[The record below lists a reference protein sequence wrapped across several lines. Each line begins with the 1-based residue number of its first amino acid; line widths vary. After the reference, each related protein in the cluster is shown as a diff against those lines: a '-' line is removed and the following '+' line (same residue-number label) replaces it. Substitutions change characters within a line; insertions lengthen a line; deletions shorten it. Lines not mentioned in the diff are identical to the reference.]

1 MNVPMPKKL
10 WVVEHELGI
19 LWAKKRFRFD
29 VYLVLLVIVL
39 GGLGKMGIKKVKRC
53 LRNNF

>member
-1 MNVPMPKKL
+1 MNVPMPKNL

-19 LWAKKRFRFD
+19 LWAKERFRFD

-39 GGLGKMGIKKVKRC
+39 GGLGEMGVKKLRRC

>member
-19 LWAKKRFRFD
+19 LWAKEMFRFD

-39 GGLGKMGIKKVKRC
+39 GGLGKMGVKNVRRC

>member
-1 MNVPMPKKL
+1 MNVPMLKKL

-19 LWAKKRFRFD
+19 LWAKERFRFH

-39 GGLGKMGIKKVKRC
+39 GGLGKMGVKKVRRC